1 MHNIYKKLEGIT
13 KQMKILHIDTGLSFR
28 GGQRQAKILHLGL
41 LKSGVKSF
49 FLANKNGTLI
59 KKLPN
64 SIPFDYKNELSINT
78 HKEFVKVLQTI
89 KPDIVQT
96 HDGHAVALGSFHKK
110 LGYKLVETRR
120 VSYSI
125 SFISRVVKY
134 SKVDLHIAVS
144 EEIKQ
149 YLAKYFKKVVKISS
163 CIEFDRFKIEKL
175 DIFKDIDK
183 YHILFV
189 GAFTKQKGI
198 DILIKAFKNI
208 DDYNLKLHMVGDG
221 ELLNEMKS
229 LARDDKRIVFYGRR
243 DDVEQFYLNS
253 SLVIV
258 PSVDGEGSS
267 GVIKEAIVAGKI
279 VIASDLNANQ
289 ELITDGLNGIIFK
302 KESQKDLQEKIESII
317 SKKISIDYNEIK
329 RVAGNYSCNYLIK
342 KYLDEY
348 QRILV

>member
-1 MHNIYKKLEGIT
+1 
-13 KQMKILHIDTGLSFR
+13 MKILHIDTGLNFR

-41 LKSGVKSF
+41 LKSGVESF

-59 KKLPN
+59 KNLPN
-64 SIPFDYKNELSINT
+64 SIPFDYRNELSLST
-78 HKEFVKVLQTI
+78 HSEFIKILKTI

-96 HDGHAVALGSFHKK
+96 HDGHAVALGAFHKK
-110 LGYKLVETRR
+110 FRYKLIETRR
-120 VSYSI
+120 VSYPI
-125 SFISRVVKY
+125 SFISRIAKY

-149 YLAKYFKKVVKISS
+149 YLAIYFKNVVKIPS
-163 CIEFDRFKIEKL
+163 CIELGRFKIEKL

-221 ELLNEMKS
+221 ELLNEMKN
-229 LARDDKRIVFYGRR
+229 LAKDDKRIIFYGRR

-253 SLVIV
+253 SLVVV

-267 GVIKEAIVAGKI
+267 GVIKEAIVAGKT

-289 ELITDGLNGIIFK
+289 ELITNGLNGVLFK
-302 KESQKDLQEKIESII
+302 KGSQKDLQEKIESII
-317 SKKISIDYNEIK
+317 SKKISIDLNEIK
-329 RVAGNYSCNYLIK
+329 RSAENYSCTYLIK

-348 QRILV
+348 QKILV